1 MPRTFEAAD
10 NVESIAQGL
19 IPNYHAELATA
30 RILYVFSSDCWTKNG
45 RELWGKVQKFSGFNE
60 WAIEK
65 DFVVMV
71 ALEKWNDL
79 TEPQRTALVDHLL
92 SGCTG
97 EEDEDTG
104 EYKWKMRDP
113 EVQEFTDVL
122 FRHGVWHE
130 GLRDFVLQAKK
141 VNIEDIVEEEAEV
154 DLTEDETITQG
165 ESEG

>member
-1 MPRTFEAAD
+1 MPRTFEEAA

-30 RILYVFSSDCWTKNG
+30 RIQYCFSSDCWSKNG
-45 RELWGKVQKFSGFNE
+45 REVWGKVQKLSGLNE
-60 WAIEK
+60 YLIEK
-65 DFVVMV
+65 DFIITV

-79 TEPQRTALVDHLL
+79 TEAQRTALVDHLL
-92 SGCTG
+92 SRCTG

-104 EYKWKMRDP
+104 EYKWKVSDP

-122 FRHGVWHE
+122 FRHGAWHE

-141 VNIEDIVEEEAEV
+141 VNIEDIVEEEVEEG
-154 DLTEDETITQG
+154 LTEGETVNQT
-165 ESEG
+165 EG